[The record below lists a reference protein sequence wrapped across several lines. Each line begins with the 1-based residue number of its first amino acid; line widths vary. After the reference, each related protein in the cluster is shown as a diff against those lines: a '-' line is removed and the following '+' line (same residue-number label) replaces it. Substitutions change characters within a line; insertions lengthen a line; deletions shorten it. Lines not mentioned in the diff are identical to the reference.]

1 MLRLAFLAAN
11 RLWPGLKALPAQAAR
26 ALGGAVGN
34 QPADNRRLPLNLAV
48 ILPVAT
54 LTWLGL
60 PGITLV
66 MSPSIDAW
74 AVRRAPGPIGKG
86 DLVEFM
92 LSHPIAGP
100 KPVSVTKRALCLPG
114 ERLHEIERP
123 RSMAERAP
131 AAGIIVGAPSSVR
144 AAPSAA
150 MAGHF
155 LICDG
160 AIGQS
165 RRALSMSVPIMPGAL
180 TAAIS
185 GRSGSTA
192 SPAWSA
198 SCEAGACPA
207 GYGWPAAPAD
217 GTRGRHDPPR
227 LLVVPR
233 QARSRR
239 DAAR

>member
-74 AVRRAPGPIGKG
+74 TVRRAPGPVRKG

-123 RSMAERAP
+123 
-131 AAGIIVGAPSSVR
+131 SV
-144 AAPSAA
+144 
-150 MAGHF
+150 
-155 LICDG
+155 DG
-160 AIGQS
+160 
-165 RRALSMSVPIMPGAL
+165 R
-180 TAAIS
+180 
-185 GRSGSTA
+185 
-192 SPAWSA
+192 
-198 SCEAGACPA
+198 E
-207 GYGWPAAPAD
+207 
-217 GTRGRHDPPR
+217 GTRSWYYCGRTFLGASRPFGRDGRPLPHLRWGDRPIPPGFVYVGSDHAGGFDSRYFGPVR
-227 LLVVPR
+227 LDRLTR
-233 QARSRR
+233 MERIL
-239 DAAR
+239 